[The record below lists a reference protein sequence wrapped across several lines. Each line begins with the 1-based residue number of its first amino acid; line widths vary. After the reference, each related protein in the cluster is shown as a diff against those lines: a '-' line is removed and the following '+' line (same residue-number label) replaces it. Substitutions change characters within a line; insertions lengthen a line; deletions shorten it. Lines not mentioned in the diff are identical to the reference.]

1 MNPLISL
8 PSPLPARLRAVTLLT
23 LLLAVATPASSADQ
37 ERFDP
42 AVSGQF
48 GATTDTG
55 IPPAPARS
63 DASAEGGSLD
73 LTADDRA
80 SAPSPANAR
89 GQLENHRR
97 QAQAALN
104 RNDTAQALR
113 LATAGLRASPH
124 DARLRFVRGVA
135 LRRLKRLPEAETE
148 FRQLIDEFPE
158 LPEPYNNLAVVLAA
172 QGRLDDAREALE
184 RAIHA
189 VPGYAL
195 AHENLGDL
203 YLQQARDSWM
213 KARRLAPGNERLAAR
228 LKALK
233 SVEALSSL
241 PTASSGTDSSSRRSR

>member
-1 MNPLISL
+1 MNPLTSL
-8 PSPLPARLRAVTLLT
+8 PTPLPARLCTVALLIA
-23 LLLAVATPASSADQ
+23 LFPIAPSAFSADQ

-42 AVSGQF
+42 TVSGQF
-48 GATTDTG
+48 GSTTGAAGAAAETLHSTG
-55 IPPAPARS
+55 S
-63 DASAEGGSLD
+63 VD
-73 LTADDRA
+73 LTADEEA
-80 SAPSPANAR
+80 SAPTPADAR
-89 GQLENHRR
+89 NQLESRRR

-104 RNDTAQALR
+104 RNEPAQALR
-113 LATAGLRASPH
+113 LATQGLRTSPH

-172 QGRLDDAREALE
+172 QGRLDEAHEALQ

-189 VPGYAL
+189 APSYAL

-203 YLQQARDSWM
+203 YLQKARDSWQ
-213 KARRLAPGNERLAAR
+213 KAQRLAPGNGNARLAAR

-233 SVEALSSL
+233 SVERLSTL
-241 PTASSGTDSSSRRSR
+241 PAPPSGTDSSSRRSR